1 MIVGLILAGG
11 RSSRFGRE
19 KALADLDG
27 RPFIAHVLE
36 VLACG
41 CEQIAISVRADSL
54 AAAFAAEHALP
65 CLSDA
70 AGDPDGPLAGVKAG
84 LIWAAAVGADVL
96 ATAPCDTPFLPRDM
110 VQVLAEAR
118 GAAVA
123 RTSDGL
129 QPLCALWPVGAL
141 AEVTAALSSGDHPT
155 IKQVQKQLKA
165 MEIGFED
172 ASLFDNLNTPADYQS
187 AENRATRQ

>member
-1 MIVGLILAGG
+1 VIVGLILAGG

-19 KALADLDG
+19 KALAILDG

-36 VLACG
+36 VLASG
-41 CEQIAISVRADSL
+41 CAQVAVNAKADSL
-54 AAAFAAEHALP
+54 AAAFATENALP

-70 AGDPDGPLAGVKAG
+70 LGDPDGPLSGVKAG
-84 LIWAAAVGADVL
+84 LTWAAAVGADVL

-110 VQVLAEAR
+110 VDVLAKTG

-123 RTSDGL
+123 HTSDGL
-129 QPLCALWPVGAL
+129 QPLCALWPVSAL
-141 AEVTAALSSGDHPT
+141 AHVTAALSSGTHPA
-155 IKQVQKQLKA
+155 IKHVLTTLNA
-165 MEIGFED
+165 VEIGFED

-187 AENRATRQ
+187 AEKRTTKP